1 MKRMLF
7 FVSTVLLLAGLACG
21 FNLSTANISQAQT
34 ARDEEGNDPTTVFA
48 QDDVFY
54 AVIELENAPDDTAL
68 KAVWTAVEAD
78 DTEPDFMIDEVE
90 ITAGSG
96 SVNFNLTNDKLWPVG
111 NYKVDIYLNDELD
124 RTLEFEVEG
133 EVVAEQP
140 EPTSTPTTEPSPT
153 PEPEP
158 TSTPKESS
166 GDSLGGS
173 SGGDSLGGSSGG
185 DSLGGAEE
193 EEEEVE
199 AEPIPFKPDPYIHP
213 SGAFTFSVPET
224 FEGLDGDETSVV
236 FGDGNSTLGAV
247 FLNTGTTYTEDEVI
261 EFVGGFLGGFYEDI
275 DPDYEIT
282 YEDNS
287 LEESGFY
294 YTSTDFAKGGSRADF
309 FFDQR
314 DTIMFIF
321 YFVSDNFEEMDPT
334 WNAILGTYDI
344 DGEAALK
351 AAPGSEPEPTPP
363 PQPAATPTP
372 APAANPF
379 VPPSGVARVF
389 MQNFYG
395 SEYNIDFG
403 DGSGSIAVMPGV
415 QNFYHDVAPGHYNP
429 GLSLPGGGATNVEF
443 DIQANEAFLII
454 VTEDLGV
461 RWGKVYP

>member
-1 MKRMLF
+1 MRKALF
-7 FVSTVLLLAGLACG
+7 VVSTILLLAGLACG
-21 FNLSTANISQAQT
+21 FNLSTANISQAQM
-34 ARDEEGNDPTTVFA
+34 ARDEEGNDPTTVFN

-54 AVIELENAPDDTAL
+54 AVIQLENAPDDTAL
-68 KAVWTAVEAD
+68 KAVWAAVDAD
-78 DTEPDFMIDEVE
+78 DTEPNFMIDEVE

-111 NYKVDIYLNDELD
+111 DYKVDIYLNDELD

-140 EPTSTPTTEPSPT
+140 EEPTPTPEPSPT

-158 TSTPKESS
+158 TNTPQETS

-173 SGGDSLGGSSGG
+173 SGGDSLGEA
-185 DSLGGAEE
+185 DEE
-193 EEEEVE
+193 EEAEEVE
-199 AEPIPFKPDPYIHP
+199 AEPIPFKADPYVHP
-213 SGAFTFSVPET
+213 SGAFTFAVPET
-224 FEGLDGDETSVV
+224 FEGIDGDETSVI
-236 FGDGNSTLGAV
+236 FGDDNSTLGAA
-247 FLNTGTTYTEDEVI
+247 FLNTDTIYTEDQVI
-261 EFVGGFLGGFYEDI
+261 EFIGGFLGGFFEDI
-275 DPDYEIT
+275 DPDYEVT

-287 LEESGFY
+287 LAESGFVY
-294 YTSTDFAKGGSRADF
+294 ESVDFAGGDSRADF

-314 DTIMFIF
+314 DTILFVF
-321 YFVSDNFEEMDPT
+321 YFVSNNFEEMDPT

-344 DGEAALK
+344 DGEAALE
-351 AAPGSEPEPTPP
+351 AAPGPEPTPQ

-415 QNFYHDVAPGHYNP
+415 QNFYHDVAPGKYNP

-443 DIQANEAFLII
+443 EIQANEAFLII